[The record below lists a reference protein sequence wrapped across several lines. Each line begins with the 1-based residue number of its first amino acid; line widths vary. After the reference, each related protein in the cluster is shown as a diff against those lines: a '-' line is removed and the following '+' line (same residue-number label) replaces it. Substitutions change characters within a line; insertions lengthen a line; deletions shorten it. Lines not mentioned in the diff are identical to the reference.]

1 MLISIALLVVVVVV
15 INLII
20 SRIYPGSV
28 ATEGM
33 KELAKYDPSMK
44 VSEMESPQFVGLCVA
59 ALALDDKAVEKSG
72 SVVLTSEV
80 AEKYGFTDIDGKQLK
95 LLEKLVLA

>member
-1 MLISIALLVVVVVV
+1 MSADTAVDLKEYGVKVFS
-15 INLII
+15 
-20 SRIYPGSV
+20 IYPGSV

-33 KELAKYDPSMK
+33 KELAKYDPSMN

-59 ALALDDKAVEKSG
+59 ALALDEKAIEESG

-80 AEKYGFTDIDGKQLK
+80 AEKHGFTDTDGKQPK
-95 LLEKLVLA
+95 PLEKA